1 MNLDEKIEVIL
12 NELKFDSR
20 TAYRVLLEAKKEIDT
35 LRGEVERLKPFEAAI
50 YTIEISRDF
59 K

>member
-12 NELKFDSR
+12 NELKLDNK
-20 TAYRVLLEAKKEIDT
+20 TAYRVLLEVKKEIDS
-35 LRGEVERLKPFEAAI
+35 LRCEVDRLKPFEEAI